1 MHYVFSTI
9 STDVKYTFYGQSA
22 NDMPAIEHTITIKGG
37 ANVATKNLIT
47 PKGVMTPV
55 EDAEVD
61 MLNTHPVFL
70 RHKKNGFVHVEAKP
84 AAADDVASDM
94 EPRDESA
101 PLIDDD
107 FTGDEKP
114 PTTSKA
120 KKN

>member
-47 PKGVMTPV
+47 PRGVMTAV
-55 EDAEVD
+55 EDADID

-70 RHKKNGFVHVEAKP
+70 RHKKMVLCMLKQNLQQRMTWPVTWNP
-84 AAADDVASDM
+84 A
-94 EPRDESA
+94 
-101 PLIDDD
+101 
-107 FTGDEKP
+107 
-114 PTTSKA
+114 TSPHR
-120 KKN
+120 

>member
-1 MHYVFSTI
+1 MHYIFSTI

-47 PKGVMTPV
+47 PKGVMTSV

-70 RHKKNGFVHVEAKP
+70 RHKKKGFVHVEAKQ
-84 AAADDVASDM
+84 AAPDEVASDM
-94 EPRDESA
+94 EARDESA

-107 FTGDEKP
+107 FNGEDAP
-114 PTTSKA
+114 PTTSKT